1 MAPLLGILS
10 QETKHKRTLETLTS
24 PAIATFGH
32 SKPLRVSSQ
41 AGNNNKTAGQDADI
55 FYADAALLGVC
66 PFKCP
71 KVETGLR
78 PGGAISAFTR
88 KGARAKPLWA

>member
-10 QETKHKRTLETLTS
+10 LETKHKRALEALTS
-24 PAIATFGH
+24 SAIATFGH

-41 AGNNNKTAGQDADI
+41 AGNRIKTAGQDAGVLR
-55 FYADAALLGVC
+55 ADAALLVVR

-71 KVETGLR
+71 KVETGFR
-78 PGGAISAFTR
+78 SEAAISAFSR
-88 KGARAKPLWA
+88 KGARAKLLWA

>member
-10 QETKHKRTLETLTS
+10 LETKHKRALETLIS
-24 PAIATFGH
+24 SAIATFGH

-41 AGNNNKTAGQDADI
+41 ASNINKTSGQDADV
-55 FYADAALLGVC
+55 FRTDAALLVVRS
-66 PFKCP
+66 FKCP

-78 PGGAISAFTR
+78 PGDVISAFSR

>member
-10 QETKHKRTLETLTS
+10 LETKHKRALEALTS
-24 PAIATFGH
+24 SAIATFGH

-41 AGNNNKTAGQDADI
+41 AGNKTAGQDAGVLH
-55 FYADAALLGVC
+55 ADAALLGVRS
-66 PFKCP
+66 FKCP
-71 KVETGLR
+71 KVETGFR
-78 PGGAISAFTR
+78 SGEVIRAFSR

>member
-1 MAPLLGILS
+1 MAPLLGILP
-10 QETKHKRTLETLTS
+10 QETKHSRVLEALVAS
-24 PAIATFGH
+24 VNATFGH

-41 AGNNNKTAGQDADI
+41 AGNRIKTAGQDAGVLH
-55 FYADAALLGVC
+55 ADAALLGVR

-71 KVETGLR
+71 KVEAGFR
-78 PGGAISAFTR
+78 SGEVISAFSR

>member
-1 MAPLLGILS
+1 MAPLLGILP
-10 QETKHKRTLETLTS
+10 QETKHKRALETLTS
-24 PAIATFGH
+24 SAIATFGH
-32 SKPLRVSSQ
+32 SEPLCVSSQ
-41 AGNNNKTAGQDADI
+41 ADNKNKTTGQDANA
-55 FYADAALLGVC
+55 FRADAVLLGVR

>member
-1 MAPLLGILS
+1 MAPLLGILP
-10 QETKHKRTLETLTS
+10 QETKHKKALETLTS
-24 PAIATFGH
+24 SAIATFGH

-41 AGNNNKTAGQDADI
+41 AGNKTKPSGQDAGVLH
-55 FYADAALLGVC
+55 ADAALLGVR

-71 KVETGLR
+71 KVETGFR
-78 PGGAISAFTR
+78 SGEVISAFSR

>member
-41 AGNNNKTAGQDADI
+41 AGNIIKTAGQDADI
-55 FYADAALLGVC
+55 FYADAALLGVR

-71 KVETGLR
+71 KVETGFC
-78 PGGAISAFTR
+78 PGDAISAFSR
-88 KGARAKPLWA
+88 KGARTKPLWE

>member
-10 QETKHKRTLETLTS
+10 LETKHKRALEALTS
-24 PAIATFGH
+24 SAIATFGH

-41 AGNNNKTAGQDADI
+41 AGNRIKTAGQDAGVLH
-55 FYADAALLGVC
+55 AEAGLLVVHS
-66 PFKCP
+66 FKCP
-71 KVETGLR
+71 KVETGFR
-78 PGGAISAFTR
+78 PGELISAFSR

>member
-41 AGNNNKTAGQDADI
+41 AGNRIKTAGQDAGVLH
-55 FYADAALLGVC
+55 ADTALLGVR

-71 KVETGLR
+71 KVETGFR
-78 PGGAISAFTR
+78 SGDAISAFSR
-88 KGARAKPLWA
+88 KGGRAKPLWA